1 MATGP
6 THAGAAPSH
15 IGGRASGGVGAGANL
30 VGSRYAN
37 AGNTVRLP
45 GYVTAD
51 AAAWWRQGPWGVQLN
66 VYNITDARYIVSSH
80 GANGNMN
87 LPGAPRNVMLK
98 LSYRM

>member
-1 MATGP
+1 MKKSILSVFAGLFIIT
-6 THAGAAPSH
+6 TLFAQDAKEENHAGVKYTTH
-15 IGGRASGGVGAGANL
+15 ITSVIT
-30 VGSRYAN
+30 Y
-37 AGNTVRLP
+37 
-45 GYVTAD
+45 
-51 AAAWWRQGPWGVQLN
+51 PWGVQLN